1 VLLGEYHLSL
11 DDKGRLSIPA
21 VLRHTLHDLYA
32 PDDQTLVVTKYFEH
46 CLVIYPKAVWMDI
59 QQQLLDLH
67 SDPSTRAF
75 LRQFCAS
82 ASLCHLD
89 RQGRIL
95 IPPKLRQYA
104 DIASEALLIGVM
116 RKLEVWSPVRWEAY
130 DAQESGRFD
139 TQTHARLMELRL

>member
-1 VLLGEYHLSL
+1 VLLGEYHLSF

-21 VLRHTLHDLYA
+21 VLRHTLHELYA

-46 CLVIYPKAVWMDI
+46 CLVVYPKAVWMGI
-59 QQQLLDLH
+59 QQQLLDLQ

-82 ASLCHLD
+82 ASVCHLD

-95 IPPKLRQYA
+95 ISPKLRQYA
-104 DIASEALLIGVM
+104 ELASEALLIGVM
-116 RKLEVWSPVRWEAY
+116 RKLEVWSPARWEAY

-139 TQTHARLMELRL
+139 THTRLMELRL